1 MDLLTSRKKHP
12 ENTEIRIG
20 NAVFGNG
27 SLPILAGPCT
37 IESETQLNLVARAV
51 KDSGAALLR
60 GGAYKPRTSPYS
72 FQGLGEEGLEYLVAA
87 GRAVDLPVVSEI
99 MDAADLPKFKN
110 IDLLQIGA
118 KNMQNYS
125 LLTALG
131 KADKPVLLK
140 RGWGNTLEELLFSA
154 EYLMKNGNPNVI
166 LCERGIRTFE
176 PSMRNTFDINAIP
189 LLKQLSHLPV
199 IADPSHGTG
208 LASIVAPVSFA
219 AIAAGADGL
228 LIEVH
233 NDPDNALCDG
243 PQAVSLDDFSQLVLG
258 AERYEKIRCI
268 NNPSL

>member
-12 ENTEIRIG
+12 DNTEIQIG
-20 NAVFGNG
+20 KAIFGNG
-27 SLPILAGPCT
+27 SLPIIAGPCT
-37 IESETQLNLVARAV
+37 IESEAQLDIVARAI
-51 KDSGAALLR
+51 KDAGADLLR

-72 FQGLGEEGLEYLVAA
+72 FQGLGEEGLEYLASA
-87 GRAVDLPVVSEI
+87 GQAVGLPVVSEI
-99 MDAADLPKFKN
+99 MDASDLPKFKK
-110 IDLLQIGA
+110 IDLLQVGA

-131 KADKPVLLK
+131 KANKPILLK
-140 RGWGNTLEELLFSA
+140 RGWSNTLEELLFSA
-154 EYLMKNGNPNVI
+154 EYIMKNGNQNVI

-176 PSMRNTFDINAIP
+176 PSTRNTFDINAIP

-208 LASIVAPVSFA
+208 IASIVAPVTFA
-219 AIAAGADGL
+219 AVAAGADGL

-233 NDPDNALCDG
+233 NDPDQALCDG
-243 PQAVSLDDFSQLVLG
+243 PQAVALDDFSQLVLG
-258 AERYEKIRCI
+258 ARQYEKVRCI